1 MPGGR
6 GLRPTRKLSESTL
19 RHHDRRY
26 GCSRYEIWPTT
37 GQLTQLY
44 IWLWNDAV
52 ILISTPR
59 RMLRGDMKLISGTSR
74 SRDRETAKTAVRGTY
89 PPCGWAGLLCMALF
103 ATEAIG
109 QPIDFKRDIEP
120 VFKARCSACHG
131 AGKQESGFR
140 LDRRADLLVGGDFG
154 EPAIVPGDVSRGTLL
169 DAVRATD
176 PDFRMPPE
184 GPLLSRKQR
193 DLIERWIK
201 AGAVWPGQM
210 EHKIRPNR
218 SSHWAF
224 QRVTRPTVPGGLA
237 SVGHEVDA
245 FLQERLKHAGL
256 SPSAEADARTLIR
269 RVSVVLTGL
278 PPTPAQVVAFQSAHA
293 RNAGKA
299 YGELVDRLL
308 RSPHF
313 GERWAQHWLDVIRWA
328 ETNGSESNMYRKNA
342 WVYRDYVVRSF
353 NADKPYERFVFEQ
366 IAGDTVGM
374 GDATGFLV
382 SGSHV
387 PVATVGQEASARR
400 QARADRMDEILQ
412 TIGASVLGV
421 TIGCARCH
429 NHKFDPISIR
439 DYYAM
444 TAVFQDVEFGS
455 RLPEYEPH
463 HPRRAA
469 ARKLQ
474 ALIDG
479 QRDEVRKTG
488 PWIEDWHNFEEFHFR
503 PVETREVRVKFTR
516 AYVRVDEMEVFG
528 PDHVNENLVHRSTGV
543 QVRSLK
549 KLDNARG
556 PIELINDGEYGT
568 QAWSARAPKGTKERP
583 WVQFTFV
590 KPRKIDRIRL
600 STNREDFYETDYL
613 LGLNPK
619 AYKGYRVEVRD
630 AAGNWKLIGG
640 TYGVEQKR
648 KSNPKR
654 ARALA
659 DLAHLIR
666 RMVAEGPQPSF
677 VARFIKPV
685 KSHVL
690 RRGSPESL
698 GPQVFAAGIEE
709 FGSDLGIPRGAAG
722 VDRRRAFAN
731 WLTAKEHPLTAR
743 VMVNRIWHHVFGQG
757 IVSTT
762 SDFGQAGSKPTHPEL
777 LDWLASEFVNPA
789 DDKAVPWSMK
799 RMIRLMV
806 MSRAF
811 RQQNAPRTDCL
822 KVDADSR
829 LLWRFRSRR
838 HEAEVIRDT
847 ILLASG
853 SLDTTVGGISYRIH
867 NVKKRYAQ
875 WEVVDNHGPDT
886 WRRLL
891 YQERFRRVDDQMFTA
906 FDFPDCGQVR
916 AKRPV
921 STTPLQALNLLNS
934 PFIVEQTQR
943 IAQRALSRED
953 GADAQPVRACFQ
965 LLLHREP
972 SADELEI
979 CSRVARHESLAIV
992 CRALVNSNEFVF
1004 LP

>member
-1 MPGGR
+1 M
-6 GLRPTRKLSESTL
+6 
-19 RHHDRRY
+19 
-26 GCSRYEIWPTT
+26 
-37 GQLTQLY
+37 
-44 IWLWNDAV
+44 
-52 ILISTPR
+52 
-59 RMLRGDMKLISGTSR
+59 
-74 SRDRETAKTAVRGTY
+74 
-89 PPCGWAGLLCMALF
+89 
-103 ATEAIG
+103 
-109 QPIDFKRDIEP
+109 
-120 VFKARCSACHG
+120 
-131 AGKQESGFR
+131 
-140 LDRRADLLVGGDFG
+140 
-154 EPAIVPGDVSRGTLL
+154 
-169 DAVRATD
+169 
-176 PDFRMPPE
+176 
-184 GPLLSRKQR
+184 
-193 DLIERWIK
+193 
-201 AGAVWPGQM
+201 
-210 EHKIRPNR
+210 
-218 SSHWAF
+218 
-224 QRVTRPTVPGGLA
+224 
-237 SVGHEVDA
+237 
-245 FLQERLKHAGL
+245 
-256 SPSAEADARTLIR
+256 R
-269 RVSVVLTGL
+269 RVSIVLTGL
-278 PPTPAQVVAFQSAHA
+278 PPTPEQVAAFQTAQA
-293 RNAGKA
+293 RDADKA
-299 YGELVDRLL
+299 YAELVDRLL
-308 RSPHF
+308 QSPHF

-353 NADKPYERFVFEQ
+353 NVDKPYDRFVFEQ
-366 IAGDTVGM
+366 VAGDTVGM

-387 PVATVGQEASARR
+387 PVATVGQEAAARR

-439 DYYAM
+439 DYYAL

-455 RLPEYEPH
+455 RLPEYAAE
-463 HPRRAA
+463 HPRRTA
-469 ARKLQ
+469 ARKLRT
-474 ALIDG
+474 LIDA
-479 QRDEVRKTG
+479 QRAVLRKSG

-516 AYVRVDEMEVFG
+516 AYVRVDELEVFG
-528 PDHVNENLVHRSTGV
+528 PEQPNKNLVHRSPGV
-543 QVRSLK
+543 QVRSLQ

-556 PIELINDGEYGT
+556 PIALINDGEYGT
-568 QAWSARAPKGTKERP
+568 QAWSARSPKGTKERP
-583 WVQFTFV
+583 WVQFTFAE
-590 KPRKIDRIRL
+590 PRKIDRIRL

-619 AYKGYRVEVRD
+619 AYKGYRVEVPD
-630 AAGNWKLIGG
+630 GAGDWKLIGG

-648 KSNPKR
+648 KTNPKR
-654 ARALA
+654 ARAL
-659 DLAHLIR
+659 DELARLITR
-666 RMVAEGPQPSF
+666 IVAEGPQPSF
-677 VARFIKPV
+677 VARFIEPA
-685 KSHVL
+685 KSHIL

-698 GPQVFAAGIEE
+698 GPQVFAAGIAE

-722 VDRRRAFAN
+722 VARRKAFAN
-731 WLTAKEHPLTAR
+731 WMTAPKHPLTAR

-762 SDFGQAGSKPTHPEL
+762 SDFGQAGSQPTHPEL
-777 LDWLASEFVNPA
+777 LDWLASEFVNPV

-806 MSRAF
+806 MSHAF
-811 RQQNAPRTDCL
+811 RQQNLPRADCL
-822 KVDADSR
+822 QVDADSR

-853 SLDTTVGGISYRIH
+853 SLDTTIGGVSYRIH

-875 WEVVDNHGPDT
+875 WKVVDNHGPQT

-891 YQERFRRVDDQMFTA
+891 YQERFRRVDDQIFTA

-943 IAQRALSRED
+943 IAERASSRS
-953 GADAQPVRACFQ
+953 DAAGSQPVRECFQ
-965 LLLHREP
+965 LLLNRQP
-972 SADELEI
+972 SAEELQI
-979 CSRVARHESLAIV
+979 CNQVARQESLAIV
-992 CRALVNSNEFVF
+992 CRALINSNEFVF